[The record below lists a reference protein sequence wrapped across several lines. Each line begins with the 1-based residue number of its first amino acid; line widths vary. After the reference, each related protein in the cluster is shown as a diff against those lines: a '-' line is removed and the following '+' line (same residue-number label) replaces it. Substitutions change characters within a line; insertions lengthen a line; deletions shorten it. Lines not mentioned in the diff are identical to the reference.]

1 MDERVDGRVV
11 ELVGDKL
18 FGGGWMN
25 ERVVSEW
32 VKCSDCELLS
42 GQVNDWVGGL
52 DFHFLSGCKGGE

>member
-1 MDERVDGRVV
+1 MVERVDGRVV

-32 VKCSDCELLS
+32 VKCLDCEWLS
-42 GQVNDWVGGL
+42 EWVG
-52 DFHFLSGCKGGE
+52 